1 MRSVLGTKALQWA
14 KVAVV
19 LVLAVLI
26 GAAVAIASS
35 PASLR

>member
-1 MRSVLGTKALQWA
+1 MSTGLRTRALQWA
-14 KVAVV
+14 KVAAV
-19 LVLAVLI
+19 LLLAILI

>member
-1 MRSVLGTKALQWA
+1 MRGIAGTKPLQWA
-14 KVAVV
+14 KVAAV

-26 GAAVAIASS
+26 GVAVAIASS

>member
-14 KVAVV
+14 KVAAV

-26 GAAVAIASS
+26 GVAVAIASS